1 MDSRYLK
8 LADVLT
14 QHSIDLKKGERVLID
29 VYDIPEA
36 MVIALIRSVRSKGGI
51 PYVNLNNG
59 RIQRELVSH
68 LDDGQFDR
76 QSAWQLQQMKAMD
89 GYIAMRGSETI

>member
-36 MVIALIRSVRSKGGI
+36 MVIALIHADCRSNCPSSKW
-51 PYVNLNNG
+51 VTNSL
-59 RIQRELVSH
+59 
-68 LDDGQFDR
+68 
-76 QSAWQLQQMKAMD
+76 
-89 GYIAMRGSETI
+89 